1 LWTVKQIPASSRPG
15 LLVGTSFVIRQ
26 VVTVALLVLACRDHW
41 ERWGAAMAGFLI
53 IRTLLMKTQQAD
65 MKRKRT

>member
-1 LWTVKQIPASSRPG
+1 
-15 LLVGTSFVIRQ
+15 
-26 VVTVALLVLACRDHW
+26 
-41 ERWGAAMAGFLI
+41 MAGFLI